1 MIRKQRSLTFEVAMQ
16 ISVQSCTYICSC
28 AVFLF
33 CIQYARITVDI
44 FNVGFGTREPLYFI
58 RFKDGQQIEHC
69 MEIQKSLFDL
79 LNSFELEDLSFLNEQ
94 ERHYDLRETSDMR
107 LQEEL
112 VAPDAEETALKRI
125 RYENLHKAI
134 STLPSVQRRRINLYF
149 FGGFTLEEIARQEG
163 VSTQSISRSIYKAEK
178 NLKKLLIGG

>member
-1 MIRKQRSLTFEVAMQ
+1 MDAQRPNFFDKRPKRRRDKDNPYE
-16 ISVQSCTYICSC
+16 
-28 AVFLF
+28 LF
-33 CIQYARITVDI
+33 T
-44 FNVGFGTREPLYFI
+44 VGFGMPEP
-58 RFKDGQQIEHC
+58 RQQIEHC

-94 ERHYDLRETSDMR
+94 ERHYDLRESSDTG

-112 VAPDAEETALKRI
+112 ATPDVEETALKKI
-125 RYENLHKAI
+125 QYENLHKAI
-134 STLPSVQRRRINLYF
+134 SSLPSVQRRRISLYF

-163 VSTQSISRSIYKAEK
+163 VSAQSISRCIYKAEK

>member
-1 MIRKQRSLTFEVAMQ
+1 MDAQHPNFFDKRPKRRKAKDNPYE
-16 ISVQSCTYICSC
+16 
-28 AVFLF
+28 LF
-33 CIQYARITVDI
+33 T
-44 FNVGFGTREPLYFI
+44 VGFGTPEPLYFI

-79 LNSFELEDLSFLNEQ
+79 LDSFELEDLSFLNEQ
-94 ERHYDLRETSDMR
+94 ERHYDLREPSDTG
-107 LQEEL
+107 LKEEL
-112 VAPDAEETALKRI
+112 TTPDVEETALKKI
-125 RYENLHKAI
+125 QYENLHKAI
-134 STLPSVQRRRINLYF
+134 STLSSVQRRPISLYF

>member
-1 MIRKQRSLTFEVAMQ
+1 MDGKHPNQYDKRPKRRRDKDNPYE
-16 ISVQSCTYICSC
+16 
-28 AVFLF
+28 LF
-33 CIQYARITVDI
+33 T
-44 FNVGFGTREPLYFI
+44 VGFGTPEPLYFI

-94 ERHYDLRETSDMR
+94 ERHYDLRESSDTG

-112 VAPDAEETALKRI
+112 ATPDVEETALKKI
-125 RYENLHKAI
+125 QYENLHKAI
-134 STLPSVQRRRINLYF
+134 SSLPLVQRRRISLYF

-163 VSTQSISRSIYKAEK
+163 VSAQSISRCIYKAEK

>member
-1 MIRKQRSLTFEVAMQ
+1 MDAQRPNFFDKRPKRRRDKDNPYE
-16 ISVQSCTYICSC
+16 
-28 AVFLF
+28 LF
-33 CIQYARITVDI
+33 T
-44 FNVGFGTREPLYFI
+44 VGFGTPEPLYFI

-94 ERHYDLRETSDMR
+94 ERHYDLRDPSDTR
-107 LQEEL
+107 LSEEL
-112 VAPDAEETALKRI
+112 VAPDVEETALKRI

-134 STLPSVQRRRINLYF
+134 STLPSVQSRRLSLYF

-163 VSTQSISRSIYKAEK
+163 VSTQSIGRSIYKAEK
-178 NLKKLLIGG
+178 NLKKILIGGVKKEL